1 MKKVL
6 FPGSFLPFAYAN
18 QSDLQTPRSPN
29 WPRAFVGEGWSEPLK
44 KRGLIWA
51 QPILPSNVPRPSSM
65 LSSLIPNSE
74 LPWSSWQVNHSISP
88 LNIPLPPKKIWP
100 YDQGLWK
107 PIGFPLIRP
116 ARKTIISEGGP
127 GCWGGLLVDQPWMKM
142 PEPTEERR
150 NQPRRRP
157 SGPKQRLA
165 KFWVKRPFCCG
176 YCFYRWTWQCFAY
189 SFFCGPLVPRKFVG
203 KSWIANFSND
213 MAYRYRFKQGKIW
226 VENPSL
232 PSI

>member
-1 MKKVL
+1 
-6 FPGSFLPFAYAN
+6 
-18 QSDLQTPRSPN
+18 
-29 WPRAFVGEGWSEPLK
+29 
-44 KRGLIWA
+44 
-51 QPILPSNVPRPSSM
+51 M
-65 LSSLIPNSE
+65 LSSLISE
-74 LPWSSWQVNHSISP
+74 LPFIMASQPFNLTPQH
-88 LNIPLPPKKIWP
+88 NPPKKIMALWS
-100 YDQGLWK
+100 GLM
-107 PIGFPLIRP
+107 
-116 ARKTIISEGGP
+116 KTNWFSLNIKAGKENLYF
-127 GCWGGLLVDQPWMKM
+127 WGGAQGVGGVLVDQPWMKM

-176 YCFYRWTWQCFAY
+176 YCLYRWTWQCFAY

-232 PSI
+232 PSIWANFTIILPLIPKVLPKPWILRPFFGGDCLI